1 MTAEDITGPG
11 TPGPKAVNPKV
22 WFADAKDDSG
32 QWFPGLGFGKQTKP
46 VVPEIADSMGWS

>member
-32 QWFPGLGFGKQTKP
+32 QWLPGLGFGKQTKP